1 MDDLVRESINN
12 YRKYGVS
19 DKAIEAA
26 CKAEEAL
33 KDVYARIDDIVTY
46 NELKVLDAFRSEKFS
61 DTHMGSTSGYG
72 YDDVGREKIENIF
85 AKVFGAQKAYVRWQ
99 ISTGSQA
106 ISAMLYGALRPG
118 DIMLSVTG
126 RPYDTLMATIGLSS
140 GNNDMS
146 LMSYGIKYEEVDLKA
161 DGTPDLDAIK
171 AAIKP
176 ETKMVF
182 IQKSRG
188 YTGRRALLCADIE
201 KIASLVH
208 SIRED
213 IIVAVDNCY
222 GEFTEKKEPTEVGAD
237 VIAGSLIKN
246 PGGGIAKTGG
256 YIAGREDLVEN
267 AARHLT
273 TPGLGSEVGPT
284 MGANSMIARGLF
296 TAPACVGE
304 CLKGAVF
311 AAEILCNEGY
321 KTSPSSTEAR
331 GDIVQTIE
339 FGDPK
344 MMEQFCCA
352 IQSCSPVDSFVTPV
366 PWDMPGYDDQVI
378 MAAGAFVQ
386 GATTELSCDG
396 PMKPP
401 YIAYMQGS
409 LAKEQAKLAC
419 MLAVGGRS

>member
-1 MDDLVRESINN
+1 MKATIEN

-19 DKAIEAA
+19 DKALEAA
-26 CKAEEAL
+26 VKAEEAL
-33 KDVYARIDDIVTY
+33 ADVYARIDDIVTY

-85 AKVFGAQKAYVRWQ
+85 AKVFGAPKAYVRWQ

-140 GNNDMS
+140 ENNDMS
-146 LMSYGIKYEEVDLKA
+146 LMSYGIGYEEVNLKE
-161 DGTPDLDAIK
+161 DGSPDLEAIR

-188 YTGRRALLCADIE
+188 YTGRRALLCDDIE
-201 KIASLVH
+201 KIASLAH

-222 GEFTEKKEPTEVGAD
+222 GEFTEKKEPTEAGAD
-237 VIAGSLIKN
+237 IIAGSLIKN

-284 MGANSMIARGLF
+284 MGANAMIARGLF

-311 AAEILCNEGY
+311 AAEILGREGY
-321 KTSPSSTEAR
+321 KTSPASNEAR

-339 FGDPK
+339 FGDPDK
-344 MMEQFCCA
+344 MSRFCAA

-396 PMKPP
+396 PIRQP

-419 MLAVGGRS
+419 MLAVGG

>member
-1 MDDLVRESINN
+1 MESLIRDSIEN
-12 YRKYGVS
+12 YRNYGVS
-19 DKAIEAA
+19 DRAIEAA
-26 CKAEEAL
+26 VKAEEAL
-33 KDVYARIDDIVTY
+33 AGVYARIDDIVTF

-61 DTHMGSTSGYG
+61 DTHMGLTSGYG

-85 AKVFGAQKAYVRWQ
+85 AKVFKAQKAYVRWQ

-140 GNNDMS
+140 ENNDMS
-146 LMSYGIKYEEVDLKA
+146 LMSYGISYEEVELKA

-176 ETKMVF
+176 ATKMVF

-188 YTGRRALLCADIE
+188 YTGRRALLSDDIE
-201 KIASLVH
+201 KIATLVH
-208 SIRED
+208 SVRKD

-222 GEFTEKKEPTEVGAD
+222 GEFTEKREPLECGAD

-246 PGGGIAKTGG
+246 PGGGIARTGG

-284 MGANSMIARGLF
+284 LGANAMIARGLF
-296 TAPACVGE
+296 TAPQCVGE
-304 CLKGAVF
+304 CLKGAAF
-311 AAEILCNEGY
+311 AAEILGGQGY
-321 KTSPSSTEAR
+321 KTSPASDEVR

-339 FGDPK
+339 FGDPDK
-344 MMEQFCCA
+344 MSRFCAA

-366 PWDMPGYDDQVI
+366 PWDMPGYARI
-378 MAAGAFVQ
+378 
-386 GATTELSCDG
+386 
-396 PMKPP
+396 
-401 YIAYMQGS
+401 
-409 LAKEQAKLAC
+409 
-419 MLAVGGRS
+419 

>member
-1 MDDLVRESINN
+1 MESIVRDRIEN
-12 YRKYGVS
+12 YRAYGVNG
-19 DKAIEAA
+19 KAIEAA
-26 CKAEEAL
+26 IKAEEAL
-33 KDVYARIDDIVTY
+33 SDVYARIDDIVTY

-61 DTHMGSTSGYG
+61 DTHMGLTSGYG

-85 AKVFGAQKAYVRWQ
+85 AKVFKAEKAYVRWQ

-140 GNNDMS
+140 ENNDMS
-146 LMSYGIKYEEVDLKA
+146 LMSYGIGYEEVNLKA
-161 DGTPDLDAIK
+161 DGTPDLDAIR

-188 YTGRRALLCADIE
+188 YTGRRALLCEDIE
-201 KIASLVH
+201 KIASVAH
-208 SIRED
+208 SVRED

-222 GEFTEKKEPTEVGAD
+222 GEFTEKREPLEVGAD

-256 YIAGREDLVEN
+256 YIAGRAELVEN

-284 MGANSMIARGLF
+284 LGANSMIARGLF
-296 TAPACVGE
+296 TAPQCVGE
-304 CLKGAVF
+304 CLKGAIF
-311 AAEILCNEGY
+311 AAELLGGQGY
-321 KTSPSSTEAR
+321 KTSPASDEVR

-339 FGDPK
+339 FGDPDK
-344 MMEQFCCA
+344 MSKFCAA

-401 YIAYMQGS
+401 FIAYMQGS

-419 MLAVGGRS
+419 MLVVEE

>member
-1 MDDLVRESINN
+1 MSDMVRNSIEN
-12 YRKYGVS
+12 YQKYGVS
-19 DKAIEAA
+19 DKAVEAA
-26 CKAEEAL
+26 VKAEESLA
-33 KDVYARIDDIVTY
+33 DVYARIDDIVTY

-61 DTHMGSTSGYG
+61 DTHMGLTSGYG

-85 AKVFGAQKAYVRWQ
+85 AKVFRAEKAYVRWQ

-106 ISAMLYGALRPG
+106 ISAMLYGVLRPG

-140 GNNDMS
+140 DNNDMS
-146 LMSYGIKYEEVDLKA
+146 LMSYGIKYEEVDLQA
-161 DGTPDLDAIK
+161 DGSPDLDAIK

-188 YTGRRALLCADIE
+188 YTGRRALLCEDIK
-201 KIASLVH
+201 KIADLAH
-208 SIRED
+208 SVKPD
-213 IIVAVDNCY
+213 VIVAVDNCY
-222 GEFTEKKEPTEVGAD
+222 GEFTEKQEPTEVGAD

-256 YIAGREDLVEN
+256 YIAGRADLVEN

-284 MGANSMIARGLF
+284 LGANAMIARGLF
-296 TAPACVGE
+296 TAPQCVGE

-311 AAEILCNEGY
+311 AAEILAAEGY
-321 KTSPSSTEAR
+321 KTSPASDELR

-339 FGDPK
+339 FGDPDK
-344 MMEQFCCA
+344 MSKFCAA

-396 PMKPP
+396 PIKPP

-419 MLAVGGRS
+419 MLAVGG

>member
-1 MDDLVRESINN
+1 MDSLVKNSIEN

-19 DKAIEAA
+19 EKAVKAA
-26 CKAEEAL
+26 VRAEESLA
-33 KDVYARIDDIVTY
+33 DVYARIDDIVTY

-61 DTHMGSTSGYG
+61 DTHMGSTTGYG
-72 YDDVGREKIENIF
+72 YDDAGREKIENIF
-85 AKVFGAQKAYVRWQ
+85 AKVFGAEKAYVRWQ

-140 GNNDMS
+140 DNNDMS
-146 LMSYGIKYEEVDLKA
+146 LRSYGIGYEEVDLKE
-161 DGTPDLDAIK
+161 DGSPDLNAIW

-176 ETKMVF
+176 QTKMVF

-188 YTGRRALLCADIE
+188 YTGRRALLCEDIAR
-201 KIASLVH
+201 IAELVH
-208 SIRED
+208 SVRED

-222 GEFTEKKEPTEVGAD
+222 GEFTEKSEPLEAGAD

-256 YIAGREDLVEN
+256 YIAGRADLVEN

-284 MGANSMIARGLF
+284 LGANAMIARGLF

-311 AAEILCNEGY
+311 AAEILGNEGY
-321 KTSPSSTEAR
+321 KTSPSAKEVR

-339 FGDPK
+339 FGDPDK
-344 MMEQFCCA
+344 MAKFCAA

-396 PMKPP
+396 PMKSP

-419 MLAVGGRS
+419 MLVIEE

>member
-1 MDDLVRESINN
+1 MESMIRNRIDN
-12 YRKYGVS
+12 YKAYGVN

-26 CKAEEAL
+26 IKAEEAL
-33 KDVYARIDDIVTY
+33 ADVYARIDDIVTY

-61 DTHMGSTSGYG
+61 DTHMGLTSGYG

-85 AKVFGAQKAYVRWQ
+85 AKVFKAEKAYVRWQ

-126 RPYDTLMATIGLSS
+126 RPYDTLMATIGISS

-146 LMSYGIKYEEVDLKA
+146 LVSYGIKYEEVELKA
-161 DGTPDLDAIK
+161 DGTPDLEAIR

-188 YTGRRALLCADIE
+188 YTGRRALLTDDIE
-201 KIASLVH
+201 KIATLAH

-222 GEFTEKKEPTEVGAD
+222 GEFTEKREPLEAGAD

-246 PGGGIAKTGG
+246 PGGGIARTGG

-284 MGANSMIARGLF
+284 LGANSMIARGLF
-296 TAPACVGE
+296 TAPQCVGE

-311 AAEILCNEGY
+311 AAEILGGQGY
-321 KTSPSSTEAR
+321 KTSPASDEVR

-339 FGDPK
+339 FGDPDK
-344 MMEQFCCA
+344 MSRFCAA

-401 YIAYMQGS
+401 FIVYMQGS

-419 MLAVGGRS
+419 MLVVEE

>member
-1 MDDLVRESINN
+1 MNGLIRDSIEN

-19 DKAIEAA
+19 DKAIGAA
-26 CKAEEAL
+26 VKAEENLAH
-33 KDVYARIDDIVTY
+33 VYARIDDIVTY

-61 DTHMGSTSGYG
+61 DTHMGLTSGYG

-85 AKVFGAQKAYVRWQ
+85 AKVFKAQKAYVRWQ

-146 LMSYGIKYEEVDLKA
+146 LMSYGIGYEEVELKA
-161 DGTPDLDAIK
+161 DGSPDLDAIR

-188 YTGRRALLCADIE
+188 YTGRRALLCEDIE
-201 KIASLVH
+201 KIASLAH

-222 GEFTEKKEPTEVGAD
+222 GEFTEKREPLEVGAD

-284 MGANSMIARGLF
+284 LGANSMIARGLF
-296 TAPACVGE
+296 TAPQCVGE

-311 AAEILCNEGY
+311 AAEILGAEGY
-321 KTSPSSTEAR
+321 KTSPASDEVR

-339 FGDPK
+339 FGDPDK
-344 MMEQFCCA
+344 MSKFCAA

-419 MLAVGGRS
+419 MLAVEE

>member
-1 MDDLVRESINN
+1 MESIIRDRVEN
-12 YRKYGVS
+12 YRAYGVNG
-19 DKAIEAA
+19 KAIEAA
-26 CKAEEAL
+26 IKAEEAL
-33 KDVYARIDDIVTY
+33 ADVYARIDDIVTF

-61 DTHMGSTSGYG
+61 DTHMGLTSGYG

-85 AKVFGAQKAYVRWQ
+85 AKVFKAQKAYVRWQ

-140 GNNDMS
+140 DNNDMS

-161 DGTPDLDAIK
+161 DGTPDLDAIR

-188 YTGRRALLCADIE
+188 YTGRRALLTDDIE
-201 KIASLVH
+201 KIASLAH

-222 GEFTEKKEPTEVGAD
+222 GEFTEKREPLEAGAD

-256 YIAGREDLVEN
+256 YIAGRADLVEN

-284 MGANSMIARGLF
+284 LGANAMIARGLF
-296 TAPACVGE
+296 TAPQCVGE
-304 CLKGAVF
+304 CLKGAIF
-311 AAEILCNEGY
+311 AAELLGGQGY
-321 KTSPSSTEAR
+321 KTSPAADEVR

-339 FGDPK
+339 FGDPDK
-344 MMEQFCCA
+344 MSKFCAA

-401 YIAYMQGS
+401 FIAYMQGS

-419 MLAVGGRS
+419 MLVVED

>member
-1 MDDLVRESINN
+1 MESLIRDSIEN
-12 YRKYGVS
+12 YRKYGVN
-19 DKAIEAA
+19 DRAIEAA
-26 CKAEEAL
+26 VKAEEAL
-33 KDVYARIDDIVTY
+33 AGVYARIDDIVTF
-46 NELKVLDAFRSEKFS
+46 NELKVLEAFRSEKFS
-61 DTHMGSTSGYG
+61 DTHMGLTSGYG

-85 AKVFGAQKAYVRWQ
+85 AKVFKAQKAYVRWQ

-140 GNNDMS
+140 DNNDMS
-146 LMSYGIKYEEVDLKA
+146 LMSYGIKYEEVELKA
-161 DGTPDLDAIK
+161 DGTPNLDAIK

-188 YTGRRALLCADIE
+188 YTGRRALICDDIE

-222 GEFTEKKEPTEVGAD
+222 GEFTEKREPLEVGAD

-284 MGANSMIARGLF
+284 LGANAMIARGLF
-296 TAPACVGE
+296 TAPQCVGE

-311 AAEILCNEGY
+311 AAEILSGEGY
-321 KTSPSSTEAR
+321 KTSPASDEVR

-339 FGDPK
+339 FGDPDK
-344 MMEQFCCA
+344 MSKFCDA

-401 YIAYMQGS
+401 FIAYMQGS

-419 MLAVGGRS
+419 MLAVEE

>member
-1 MDDLVRESINN
+1 VRNSIEN

-19 DKAIEAA
+19 NKAVEAA
-26 CKAEEAL
+26 VKAEESLA
-33 KDVYARIDDIVTY
+33 DVYARIDDIVSY

-61 DTHMGSTSGYG
+61 DTHMGLTSGYG

-85 AKVFGAQKAYVRWQ
+85 AKVFRAEKAYVRWQ

-106 ISAMLYGALRPG
+106 ISAMLYGVLRPG

-140 GNNDMS
+140 DNNDMS

-161 DGTPDLDAIK
+161 DGSPDLDAIK

-188 YTGRRALLCADIE
+188 YTGRRALLCEDIK
-201 KIASLVH
+201 KIADLAH
-208 SIRED
+208 SVKPD
-213 IIVAVDNCY
+213 VIVAVDNCY
-222 GEFTEKKEPTEVGAD
+222 GEFTEKQEPTEVGAD

-256 YIAGREDLVEN
+256 YIAGRADLVEN

-284 MGANSMIARGLF
+284 LGANAMIARGLF
-296 TAPACVGE
+296 TAPQCVGE

-311 AAEILCNEGY
+311 AAEILAAEGY
-321 KTSPSSTEAR
+321 KTSPASDELR

-339 FGDPK
+339 FGDPDK
-344 MMEQFCCA
+344 MSKFCAA

-396 PMKPP
+396 PIKPP

-419 MLAVGGRS
+419 MLAVGG

>member
-1 MDDLVRESINN
+1 MIRNRIDN
-12 YRKYGVS
+12 YKAYGVN

-26 CKAEEAL
+26 IKAEEAL
-33 KDVYARIDDIVTY
+33 ADVYARIDDIVTY

-61 DTHMGSTSGYG
+61 DTHMGLTSGYG

-85 AKVFGAQKAYVRWQ
+85 AKVFKAEKAYVRWQ

-126 RPYDTLMATIGLSS
+126 RPYDTLMATIGISS

-146 LMSYGIKYEEVDLKA
+146 LVSYGIKYEEVELKA
-161 DGTPDLDAIK
+161 DGTPDLEAIR

-188 YTGRRALLCADIE
+188 YTGRRALLTDDIE
-201 KIASLVH
+201 KIASLAH

-222 GEFTEKKEPTEVGAD
+222 GEFTEKREPLEAGAD

-246 PGGGIAKTGG
+246 PGGGIARTGG

-284 MGANSMIARGLF
+284 LGANSMIARGLF
-296 TAPACVGE
+296 TAPQCVGE

-311 AAEILCNEGY
+311 AAEILGGQGY
-321 KTSPSSTEAR
+321 KTSPASDEVR

-339 FGDPK
+339 FGDPDK
-344 MMEQFCCA
+344 MSRFCAA

-401 YIAYMQGS
+401 FIAYMQGS

-419 MLAVGGRS
+419 MLVVEE

>member
-1 MDDLVRESINN
+1 MESIIRDRVEN
-12 YRKYGVS
+12 YRAYGVNG
-19 DKAIEAA
+19 KAIEAA
-26 CKAEEAL
+26 IKAEEAL
-33 KDVYARIDDIVTY
+33 ADVYARIDDIVTF

-61 DTHMGSTSGYG
+61 DTHMGLTSGYG

-85 AKVFGAQKAYVRWQ
+85 AKVFKAQKAYVRWQ

-140 GNNDMS
+140 DNNDMS

-161 DGTPDLDAIK
+161 DGTPDLDAIR

-188 YTGRRALLCADIE
+188 YTGRRALLTDDIE
-201 KIASLVH
+201 KIASLAH

-222 GEFTEKKEPTEVGAD
+222 GEFTEKREPLEAGAD

-256 YIAGREDLVEN
+256 YIAGRADLVEN

-284 MGANSMIARGLF
+284 LGANAMIARGLF
-296 TAPACVGE
+296 TAPQCVGE
-304 CLKGAVF
+304 CLKGAIF
-311 AAEILCNEGY
+311 AAELLGGQGY
-321 KTSPSSTEAR
+321 KTSPAADEVR

-339 FGDPK
+339 FGDPDK
-344 MMEQFCCA
+344 MSKFCAA
-352 IQSCSPVDSFVTPV
+352 IQSCSPVASFVTPV

-401 YIAYMQGS
+401 FIAYMQGS

-419 MLAVGGRS
+419 MLVVED

>member
-12 YRKYGVS
+12 YRKYGVT

-140 GNNDMS
+140 GDNDMS
-146 LMSYGIKYEEVDLKA
+146 LMSYGIRYEEVDLKD
-161 DGTPDLDAIK
+161 DGTPDLEAIR

-188 YTGRRALLCADIE
+188 YTGRRALLCEDIG
-201 KIASLVH
+201 KIASLAH
-208 SIRED
+208 SVRED

-246 PGGGIAKTGG
+246 PGGGIARTGG

-311 AAEILCNEGY
+311 AAEILGSEGY
-321 KTSPSSTEAR
+321 KTSPKSAEAR

-419 MLAVGGRS
+419 MLAVGGKE

>member
-1 MDDLVRESINN
+1 MESIIRDRIEN
-12 YRKYGVS
+12 YRAYGVNG
-19 DKAIEAA
+19 KAIEAA
-26 CKAEEAL
+26 IKAEEAL
-33 KDVYARIDDIVTY
+33 SDVYARIDDIVTY

-61 DTHMGSTSGYG
+61 DTHMGLTSGYG

-85 AKVFGAQKAYVRWQ
+85 AKVFKAEKAYVRWQ

-146 LMSYGIKYEEVDLKA
+146 LVSYGIGYEEVDLKA
-161 DGTPDLDAIK
+161 DGTPDLEAIR

-188 YTGRRALLCADIE
+188 YTGRRALLCEDIE
-201 KIASLVH
+201 KIAALAH

-222 GEFTEKKEPTEVGAD
+222 GEFTEKREPIEVGAD

-256 YIAGREDLVEN
+256 YIAGRADLVEN

-284 MGANSMIARGLF
+284 LGANSMIARGLF
-296 TAPACVGE
+296 TAPQCVGE

-311 AAEILCNEGY
+311 AAELLGSQGY
-321 KTSPSSTEAR
+321 KTSPASDEAR

-339 FGDPK
+339 FGDPDK
-344 MMEQFCCA
+344 MSKFCAA

-401 YIAYMQGS
+401 FIAYMQGS

-419 MLAVGGRS
+419 MLVVEE

>member
-1 MDDLVRESINN
+1 MESIIRDSIEN
-12 YRKYGVS
+12 YRSYGVNG
-19 DKAIEAA
+19 KAVEAA
-26 CKAEEAL
+26 IKAEEAL
-33 KDVYARIDDIVTY
+33 SGVYARIDDIVTY

-61 DTHMGSTSGYG
+61 DTHMGLTSGYG

-85 AKVFGAQKAYVRWQ
+85 AKVFKAEKAYVRWQ

-161 DGTPDLDAIK
+161 DGTPDLDSIR

-188 YTGRRALLCADIE
+188 YTGRRALLTDDIE

-222 GEFTEKKEPTEVGAD
+222 GEFTEKREPLEVGAD

-246 PGGGIAKTGG
+246 PGGGIARTGG
-256 YIAGREDLVEN
+256 YIAGRADLVEN

-284 MGANSMIARGLF
+284 LGANAMIARGLF
-296 TAPACVGE
+296 TAPQCVGE

-311 AAEILCNEGY
+311 AAELLGGQGY
-321 KTSPSSTEAR
+321 KTSPASDEVR

-339 FGDPK
+339 FGDPDK
-344 MMEQFCCA
+344 MSKFCAA

-401 YIAYMQGS
+401 FIAYMQGS

-419 MLAVGGRS
+419 MLVVEE

>member
-1 MDDLVRESINN
+1 MESIIRDSIEN

-19 DKAIEAA
+19 EKAVKAA
-26 CKAEEAL
+26 VKAEKAL
-33 KDVYARIDDIVTY
+33 ADVYARIDDIVTY

-72 YDDVGREKIENIF
+72 YDDAGREKIENIF
-85 AKVFGAQKAYVRWQ
+85 AKVFGAEKAYVRWQ

-106 ISAMLYGALRPG
+106 ISAMLYGVLRPG

-140 GNNDMS
+140 GDNDLS
-146 LMSYGIKYEEVDLKA
+146 LRSYGIGYEEVELKE
-161 DGTPDLDAIK
+161 DGSPDMNAIW

-176 ETKMVF
+176 RTKMVF

-188 YTGRRALLCADIE
+188 YTGRRALLCEDIR
-201 KIASLVH
+201 KIAELVH
-208 SIRED
+208 SVRED

-222 GEFTEKKEPTEVGAD
+222 GEFTEKTEPTEVGAD
-237 VIAGSLIKN
+237 IIAGSLIKN
-246 PGGGIAKTGG
+246 PGGGIARTGG
-256 YIAGREDLVEN
+256 YIAGRADLVEN

-284 MGANSMIARGLF
+284 LGANQMIARGLF

-304 CLKGAVF
+304 CLKGAAY
-311 AAEILCNEGY
+311 AAEILGNEGY
-321 KTSPSSTEAR
+321 KTSPSSGETR

-339 FGDPK
+339 FGDPQK
-344 MMEQFCCA
+344 MTEFCAA

-401 YIAYMQGS
+401 YIAYMQGC

-419 MLAVGGRS
+419 MLAVGG

>member
-1 MDDLVRESINN
+1 MNGLIRDSIEN
-12 YRKYGVS
+12 YKMYGVS

-26 CKAEEAL
+26 VKAEENLAG
-33 KDVYARIDDIVTY
+33 VYARIDDIVTY

-61 DTHMGSTSGYG
+61 DTHMGLTSGYG

-85 AKVFGAQKAYVRWQ
+85 AKVFKAQKAYVRWQ

-146 LMSYGIKYEEVDLKA
+146 LMSYGIGYEEVDLKA
-161 DGTPDLDAIK
+161 DGTPDLDAIRV
-171 AAIKP
+171 AIKP

-188 YTGRRALLCADIE
+188 YTGRRALLCEDIE
-201 KIASLVH
+201 KIASLAH

-222 GEFTEKKEPTEVGAD
+222 GEFTEKREPLEVGAD

-284 MGANSMIARGLF
+284 LGANAMIARGLF
-296 TAPACVGE
+296 TAPQCVGE
-304 CLKGAVF
+304 CLKGAIF
-311 AAEILCNEGY
+311 AAEILGGEGY
-321 KTSPSSTEAR
+321 KTSPASDEAR

-339 FGDPK
+339 FGDPDK
-344 MMEQFCCA
+344 MSKFCAA

-401 YIAYMQGS
+401 FIAYMQGS

-419 MLAVGGRS
+419 MLVIEE

>member
-1 MDDLVRESINN
+1 MESIIRDRIEN
-12 YRKYGVS
+12 YRAYGVNG
-19 DKAIEAA
+19 KAIEAA
-26 CKAEEAL
+26 IKAEEAL
-33 KDVYARIDDIVTY
+33 SDVYARIDDIVTY
-46 NELKVLDAFRSEKFS
+46 NELKVLDAFRTEKFS
-61 DTHMGSTSGYG
+61 DTHMGLTSGYG

-85 AKVFGAQKAYVRWQ
+85 AKVFKAEKAYVRWQ

-140 GNNDMS
+140 ENNDMS
-146 LMSYGIKYEEVDLKA
+146 LMSYGIGYEEVNLMA
-161 DGTPDLDAIK
+161 DGTPDLEAIR

-188 YTGRRALLCADIE
+188 YTGRRALLCEDIE
-201 KIASLVH
+201 KIASLAH

-222 GEFTEKKEPTEVGAD
+222 GEFTEKREPIEAGAD

-256 YIAGREDLVEN
+256 YIAGRADLVEN

-284 MGANSMIARGLF
+284 LGANSMIARGLF
-296 TAPACVGE
+296 TAPQCVGE

-311 AAEILCNEGY
+311 AAELLGGQGY
-321 KTSPSSTEAR
+321 KTSPASDEVR

-339 FGDPK
+339 FGDPDK
-344 MMEQFCCA
+344 MSRFCAA

-401 YIAYMQGS
+401 FIAYMQGS

-419 MLAVGGRS
+419 MLVVEE

>member
-1 MDDLVRESINN
+1 MNGLIRDSIEN
-12 YRKYGVS
+12 YRKYGVNG
-19 DKAIEAA
+19 KAIEAA
-26 CKAEEAL
+26 VKAEENLA
-33 KDVYARIDDIVTY
+33 DVYARIDDIVTY

-85 AKVFGAQKAYVRWQ
+85 AKVFKAEKAYVRWQ

-146 LMSYGIKYEEVDLKA
+146 LMSYGIGYEEVDLKA
-161 DGTPDLDAIK
+161 DGTPDLEAIK

-188 YTGRRALLCADIE
+188 YTGRRALLCEDIE
-201 KIASLVH
+201 KIASLAH
-208 SIRED
+208 SVRED

-222 GEFTEKKEPTEVGAD
+222 GEFTEKREPLEVGAD

-246 PGGGIAKTGG
+246 PGGGIARTGG

-284 MGANSMIARGLF
+284 LGANPMIARGLF
-296 TAPACVGE
+296 TAPQCVGE

-311 AAEILCNEGY
+311 AAEILGSQGY
-321 KTSPSSTEAR
+321 KTSPASDEVR

-339 FGDPK
+339 FGDPDK
-344 MMEQFCCA
+344 MSRFCAA

-396 PMKPP
+396 PMKSP

-419 MLAVGGRS
+419 MLVIEE

>member
-1 MDDLVRESINN
+1 MSDMVRNSIEN
-12 YRKYGVS
+12 YQKYGVS
-19 DKAIEAA
+19 DKAVEAA
-26 CKAEEAL
+26 VKAEESLA
-33 KDVYARIDDIVTY
+33 DVYARIDDIVTY

-61 DTHMGSTSGYG
+61 DTHMGLTSGYG

-85 AKVFGAQKAYVRWQ
+85 AKVFRAEKAYVRWQ

-106 ISAMLYGALRPG
+106 ISAMLYGVLRPG

-140 GNNDMS
+140 DNNDMS
-146 LMSYGIKYEEVDLKA
+146 LMSYGIKYEEVDLQA
-161 DGTPDLDAIK
+161 DGSPDLDAIK
-171 AAIKP
+171 AVIKP

-188 YTGRRALLCADIE
+188 YTGRRALLCEDIK
-201 KIASLVH
+201 KIADLAH
-208 SIRED
+208 SVKPD
-213 IIVAVDNCY
+213 VIVAVDNCY
-222 GEFTEKKEPTEVGAD
+222 GEFTEKQEPTEVGAD

-256 YIAGREDLVEN
+256 YIAGRADLVEN

-284 MGANSMIARGLF
+284 LGANAMIARGLF
-296 TAPACVGE
+296 TAPQCVGE

-311 AAEILCNEGY
+311 AAEILAAEGY
-321 KTSPSSTEAR
+321 KTSPASDELR

-339 FGDPK
+339 FGDPDK
-344 MMEQFCCA
+344 MSKFCAA

-396 PMKPP
+396 PIKPP

-419 MLAVGGRS
+419 MLAVGG

>member
-1 MDDLVRESINN
+1 MESIIRDRVEN
-12 YRKYGVS
+12 YRAYGVNG
-19 DKAIEAA
+19 KAIEAA
-26 CKAEEAL
+26 IKAEEAL
-33 KDVYARIDDIVTY
+33 ADVYARIDDIVTF

-61 DTHMGSTSGYG
+61 DTHMGLTSGYG

-85 AKVFGAQKAYVRWQ
+85 AKVFKAQKAYVRWQ

-140 GNNDMS
+140 DNNDMS

-161 DGTPDLDAIK
+161 DGTPDLDAIR

-188 YTGRRALLCADIE
+188 YTGRRALLTDDIE
-201 KIASLVH
+201 KIASLAH

-222 GEFTEKKEPTEVGAD
+222 GEFTEKREPLEAGAD

-256 YIAGREDLVEN
+256 YIAGRSDLVEN

-284 MGANSMIARGLF
+284 LGANAMIARGLF
-296 TAPACVGE
+296 TAPQCVGE
-304 CLKGAVF
+304 CLKGAIF
-311 AAEILCNEGY
+311 AAELLGGQGY
-321 KTSPSSTEAR
+321 KTSPAADEVR

-339 FGDPK
+339 FGDPDK
-344 MMEQFCCA
+344 MSKFCAA

-401 YIAYMQGS
+401 FIAYMQGS

-419 MLAVGGRS
+419 MLVVED

>member
-1 MDDLVRESINN
+1 MESIIRDRVEN
-12 YRKYGVS
+12 YRAYGVNG
-19 DKAIEAA
+19 KAIEAA
-26 CKAEEAL
+26 IKAEEAL
-33 KDVYARIDDIVTY
+33 ADVYARIDDIVTF

-61 DTHMGSTSGYG
+61 DTHMGLTSGYG

-85 AKVFGAQKAYVRWQ
+85 AKVFKAQKAYVRWQ

-140 GNNDMS
+140 DNNDMS

-161 DGTPDLDAIK
+161 DGTPDLDAIR

-188 YTGRRALLCADIE
+188 YTGRRALLTDDIE
-201 KIASLVH
+201 KIASLAH

-222 GEFTEKKEPTEVGAD
+222 GEFTEKREPLEAGAD

-256 YIAGREDLVEN
+256 YIAGRADLVEN

-284 MGANSMIARGLF
+284 LGANAMIARGLF
-296 TAPACVGE
+296 TAPQCVGE
-304 CLKGAVF
+304 CLKGAIF
-311 AAEILCNEGY
+311 AAELLGGQGY
-321 KTSPSSTEAR
+321 KTSPAADEVR

-339 FGDPK
+339 FGDPDK
-344 MMEQFCCA
+344 MSKFCAA

-401 YIAYMQGS
+401 FIAYMQGS

-419 MLAVGGRS
+419 MLVIEE

>member
-1 MDDLVRESINN
+1 MESIISNTIEN
-12 YRKYGVS
+12 YRIYGVS

-26 CKAEEAL
+26 IKAEKAL
-33 KDVYARIDDIVTY
+33 APVYARIDDIVTF
-46 NELKVLDAFRSEKFS
+46 NELKVLDAFRNEKFS
-61 DTHMGSTSGYG
+61 DTHMGMTSGYG

-85 AKVFGAQKAYVRWQ
+85 AKIFKAQKAYVRWQ

-140 GNNDMS
+140 GDNDMS
-146 LMSYGIKYEEVDLKA
+146 LMSYGIRYEEVNLKS
-161 DGTPDLDAIK
+161 DGTPDLEAIK

-188 YTGRRALLCADIE
+188 YTGRRALLTDDIE
-201 KIASLVH
+201 KIASLAH

-222 GEFTEKKEPTEVGAD
+222 GEFTEKREPLEVGAD

-284 MGANSMIARGLF
+284 LGANSMIARGLF

-304 CLKGAVF
+304 CLKGAAF
-311 AAEILCNEGY
+311 AAEILSGEGY
-321 KTSPSSTEAR
+321 KTSPASDEVR

-339 FGDPK
+339 FGDPDK
-344 MMEQFCCA
+344 MCKFVTA

-396 PMKPP
+396 PVKPP

-419 MLAVGGRS
+419 MLVCGG

>member
-1 MDDLVRESINN
+1 MESIIRDSIEN

-19 DKAIEAA
+19 DKAVKAA
-26 CKAEEAL
+26 VKAEKAL
-33 KDVYARIDDIVTY
+33 ADVYARIDDIVTY

-72 YDDVGREKIENIF
+72 YDDAGREKIENIF
-85 AKVFGAQKAYVRWQ
+85 AKVFGAEKAYVRWQ

-140 GNNDMS
+140 DKNDMS
-146 LMSYGIKYEEVDLKA
+146 LKSYGIGYEEVDLLE
-161 DGTPDLDAIK
+161 DGSPDLNAIW

-176 ETKMVF
+176 QTKMVF

-188 YTGRRALLCADIE
+188 YTGRRALLCEDIR
-201 KIASLVH
+201 KIAELVH
-208 SIRED
+208 TVRED

-222 GEFTEKKEPTEVGAD
+222 GEFTEKTEPTQVGAD

-246 PGGGIAKTGG
+246 PGGGIARTGG
-256 YIAGREDLVEN
+256 YIAGRADLVEN

-284 MGANSMIARGLF
+284 LGANQMIARGLF

-304 CLKGAVF
+304 CLKGAAF
-311 AAEILCNEGY
+311 AAEILGNEGY
-321 KTSPSSTEAR
+321 KTSPSSKEAR

-339 FGDPK
+339 FGDPEK
-344 MMEQFCCA
+344 MTAFCAA

-401 YIAYMQGS
+401 FIAYMQGC

-419 MLAVGGRS
+419 MLAVGG

>member
-1 MDDLVRESINN
+1 MESITKNSIEN

-26 CKAEEAL
+26 VKAEEAL
-33 KDVYARIDDIVTY
+33 ADVYARIDDIVTF

-85 AKVFGAQKAYVRWQ
+85 AKVFKAEKAYVRWQ

-140 GNNDMS
+140 ENNDMS
-146 LMSYGIKYEEVDLKA
+146 LKSYGIKYEEVELKE
-161 DGTPDLDAIK
+161 DGTPDLNAIW

-176 ETKMVF
+176 QTKMVF

-188 YTGRRALLCADIE
+188 YTGRRALLCEDIK
-201 KIASLVH
+201 KIAELVH
-208 SIRED
+208 SVRED

-222 GEFTEKKEPTEVGAD
+222 GEFTEKREPLEVGAD

-256 YIAGREDLVEN
+256 YIAGRADLVEN

-284 MGANSMIARGLF
+284 MGANSMIARGFF

-311 AAEILCNEGY
+311 AAEILGSEGY
-321 KTSPSSTEAR
+321 KTSPSSTEER
-331 GDIVQTIE
+331 GDIVQTVE
-339 FGDPK
+339 FGDPEK
-344 MMEQFCCA
+344 MSGFCAA

-419 MLAVGGRS
+419 MLAIGS

>member
-1 MDDLVRESINN
+1 MKATIEN

-19 DKAIEAA
+19 DKALEAA
-26 CKAEEAL
+26 VKAEEAL
-33 KDVYARIDDIVTY
+33 ADVYARIDDIVTY

-85 AKVFGAQKAYVRWQ
+85 AKVFGAPKAYVRWQ

-140 GNNDMS
+140 ENNDMS
-146 LMSYGIKYEEVDLKA
+146 LMSYGIGYEEVNLKE
-161 DGTPDLDAIK
+161 DGSPDLEAIR

-188 YTGRRALLCADIE
+188 YTGRRALLCDDIE
-201 KIASLVH
+201 KIASLAH

-222 GEFTEKKEPTEVGAD
+222 GEFTEKKEPTEAGAD
-237 VIAGSLIKN
+237 IIAGSLIKN

-284 MGANSMIARGLF
+284 MGANAMIARGLF

-311 AAEILCNEGY
+311 AAEILGREGY
-321 KTSPSSTEAR
+321 KTSPASNEAR

-339 FGDPK
+339 FGDPDK
-344 MMEQFCCA
+344 MSRFCAA

-396 PMKPP
+396 PIKPP

-419 MLAVGGRS
+419 MLAVGG

>member
-1 MDDLVRESINN
+1 MESLIRDSIEN
-12 YRKYGVS
+12 YRNYGVS
-19 DKAIEAA
+19 DRAIEAA
-26 CKAEEAL
+26 VKAEEVLAG
-33 KDVYARIDDIVTY
+33 VYARIDDIVTF

-61 DTHMGSTSGYG
+61 DTHMGLTSGYG

-85 AKVFGAQKAYVRWQ
+85 AKVFKAQKAYVRWQ

-140 GNNDMS
+140 ENNDMS
-146 LMSYGIKYEEVDLKA
+146 LMSYGISYEEVELKA

-176 ETKMVF
+176 ATKMVF

-188 YTGRRALLCADIE
+188 YTGRRALLSDDIE
-201 KIASLVH
+201 KIATLVH
-208 SIRED
+208 SIRKD

-222 GEFTEKKEPTEVGAD
+222 GEFTEKREPLECGAD

-284 MGANSMIARGLF
+284 LGANAMIARGLF
-296 TAPACVGE
+296 TAPQCVGE

-311 AAEILCNEGY
+311 AAEILGKEGY
-321 KTSPSSTEAR
+321 KTSPASDEVR

-339 FGDPK
+339 FGDPDK
-344 MMEQFCCA
+344 MSKFCAA

-401 YIAYMQGS
+401 FIAYMQGS

-419 MLAVGGRS
+419 MLAVEG

>member
-1 MDDLVRESINN
+1 MESIIRDRVEN
-12 YRKYGVS
+12 YRAYGVNG
-19 DKAIEAA
+19 KAIEAA
-26 CKAEEAL
+26 IKAEEAL
-33 KDVYARIDDIVTY
+33 SDVYARIDDIVTY

-61 DTHMGSTSGYG
+61 DTHMGLTSGYG

-85 AKVFGAQKAYVRWQ
+85 AKVFKAQKAYVRWQ

-140 GNNDMS
+140 ENNDMS
-146 LMSYGIKYEEVDLKA
+146 LMSYGIGYEEVNLKA
-161 DGTPDLDAIK
+161 DGTPDLDAIR

-188 YTGRRALLCADIE
+188 YTGRRALLTDDIE
-201 KIASLVH
+201 KIASLAH

-222 GEFTEKKEPTEVGAD
+222 GEFTEKREPLEVGAD

-256 YIAGREDLVEN
+256 YIAGRADLVEN

-284 MGANSMIARGLF
+284 LGANAMIARGLF
-296 TAPACVGE
+296 TAPQCVGE
-304 CLKGAVF
+304 CLKGAIF
-311 AAEILCNEGY
+311 AAELLGGQGY
-321 KTSPSSTEAR
+321 KTSPAADEVR

-339 FGDPK
+339 FGDPDK
-344 MMEQFCCA
+344 MSKFCAA

-401 YIAYMQGS
+401 FIAYMQGS

-419 MLAVGGRS
+419 MLVVED

>member
-1 MDDLVRESINN
+1 MNGTFKDIIDN

-26 CKAEEAL
+26 YKAEEAL
-33 KDVYARIDDIVTY
+33 ADVYARVDDIVTY

-85 AKVFGAQKAYVRWQ
+85 AKVFRAEKAYVRWQ

-146 LMSYGIKYEEVDLKA
+146 LMSYGIGYEEVDLKE
-161 DGTPDLDAIK
+161 DGTPDLDAIR

-188 YTGRRALLCADIE
+188 YTGRRALLCDDIG

-222 GEFTEKKEPTEVGAD
+222 GEFTEKREPTEVGAD

-256 YIAGREDLVEN
+256 YIAGRADLVEN

-304 CLKGAVF
+304 CLKGAIF
-311 AAEILCNEGY
+311 AAEILGSQGY
-321 KTSPSSTEAR
+321 KTSPASTELR

-339 FGDPK
+339 FGDPDK
-344 MMEQFCCA
+344 MSRFCAA
-352 IQSCSPVDSFVTPV
+352 IQACSPVDSFVTPV

-396 PMKPP
+396 PIKPP

-419 MLAVGGRS
+419 MLAVGG